1 MSAGVTHSDGAAPY
15 YFVPAPSRYPLQAGA
30 SLLVTIVVAGCASCQ
45 SCKSL
50 PGWDGRYATHDAGS
64 LNRENRRGLTQ

>member
-1 MSAGVTHSDGAAPY
+1 MKLAALVA
-15 YFVPAPSRYPLQAGA
+15 F
-30 SLLVTIVVAGCASCQ
+30 LLVTIVVAGCASCQ
-45 SCKSL
+45 SCKSI

>member
-1 MSAGVTHSDGAAPY
+1 MKLAALVA
-15 YFVPAPSRYPLQAGA
+15 F
-30 SLLVTIVVAGCASCQ
+30 LLV
-45 SCKSL
+45 KSI